1 MKNLLKGLP
10 KERQLDYSKTFSQQS
25 KNVHENLIPELK
37 RMMMGHYNPS
47 VTQLTDWLRSIH
59 KHRRDRLRNLQTGK
73 LNVTD
78 RRTHKNA
85 RLSEVSDILFKSIS
99 FYVICCCLIFLY
111 TFNRKKIG
119 VSKRP

>member
-10 KERQLDYSKTFSQQS
+10 KEHQLDYSKTFSQQS

-47 VTQLTDWLRSIH
+47 VTQLTDWLCSIH

-78 RRTHKNA
+78 RRMHKNA

-99 FYVICCCLIFLY
+99 FYVICCCLIFIHS
-111 TFNRKKIG
+111 TEKK
-119 VSKRP
+119 

>member
-78 RRTHKNA
+78 QRTHKNA

-99 FYVICCCLIFLY
+99 FYVICCCLIFIHS
-111 TFNRKKIG
+111 TEKK
-119 VSKRP
+119 

>member
-78 RRTHKNA
+78 RCTYKNA
-85 RLSEVSDILFKSIS
+85 HLSEVSDILFKSIS
-99 FYVICCCLIFLY
+99 FYVICCCLIFIHS
-111 TFNRKKIG
+111 TEKK
-119 VSKRP
+119 

>member
-47 VTQLTDWLRSIH
+47 VTQLMDWLRSIH

-73 LNVTD
+73 LNVAD

-85 RLSEVSDILFKSIS
+85 CLSKVSDILFKSIS
-99 FYVICCCLIFLY
+99 FYVICCCLILY

>member
-78 RRTHKNA
+78 RCTHKNA

>member
-37 RMMMGHYNPS
+37 CMMMGHYNPS
-47 VTQLTDWLRSIH
+47 VTQLMDWLRSIH

-73 LNVTD
+73 LNVTG

-99 FYVICCCLIFLY
+99 FYVICCCLIFIY
-111 TFNRKKIG
+111 STEKK
-119 VSKRP
+119 